1 MVLKQGLDQEDQD
14 EVGQSVKQVVQMVL
28 TQGLDQEDQD
38 EASGLSC
45 SLGFLSKRPF
55 LLK

>member
-38 EASGLSC
+38 EASGLSR